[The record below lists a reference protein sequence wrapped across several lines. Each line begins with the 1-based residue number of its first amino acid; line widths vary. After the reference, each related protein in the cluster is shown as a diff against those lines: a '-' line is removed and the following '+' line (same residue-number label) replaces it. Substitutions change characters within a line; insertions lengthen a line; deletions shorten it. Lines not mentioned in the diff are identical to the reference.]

1 LTLVFDVWGDLAM
14 FRKPYTTTSMVSF
27 PFPPP
32 TAVCGLIAAIV
43 GLDHGASEGAL
54 KAEYWDRVRGMQV
67 ALGLRR
73 PVAWFSTAVNLI
85 KFKSPSGDMGEHIQV
100 KHQLL
105 KRPAYRIYVRGGE
118 VYDELKKR
126 LERQEFIFT
135 PYLGVAFALAEYS
148 YVGEFRET
156 PVEEEAMGIDSVLPL
171 YGDVRLDLQQSGC
184 LHSEVVPFRLDGIRR
199 QQETVN
205 VIYPEYRVNSRIY
218 LRNRGDVEV
227 SLVGT
232 ERVAWFEPW

>member
-1 LTLVFDVWGDLAM
+1 
-14 FRKPYTTTSMVSF
+14 
-27 PFPPP
+27 
-32 TAVCGLIAAIV
+32 
-43 GLDHGASEGAL
+43 
-54 KAEYWDRVRGMQV
+54 
-67 ALGLRR
+67 
-73 PVAWFSTAVNLI
+73 
-85 KFKSPSGDMGEHIQV
+85 
-100 KHQLL
+100 
-105 KRPAYRIYVRGGE
+105 
-118 VYDELKKR
+118 
-126 LERQEFIFT
+126 
-135 PYLGVAFALAEYS
+135 
-148 YVGEFRET
+148 
-156 PVEEEAMGIDSVLPL
+156 VEEEAIGIDSVLPL

>member
-1 LTLVFDVWGDLAM
+1 MALVFDVWGDQAM

-32 TAVCGLIAAIV
+32 TAICGLIGAIT
-43 GLDHGASEGAL
+43 GLDHGASGGAL
-54 KAEYWDRVRGMQV
+54 RADYWNRVRGMQV

-118 VYDELKKR
+118 IYGDLKER
-126 LERQEFIFT
+126 LERGEFIFT
-135 PYLGVAFALAEYS
+135 PYLGVAYALADYS
-148 YVGEFRET
+148 YVGEFREV
-156 PVEEEAMGIDSVLPL
+156 PVEEKATGIDSVIPL
-171 YGDVRLDLQQSGC
+171 YGDVQVDVQQSGC
-184 LHSEVVPFRLDGIRR
+184 LHSEVVPFRLDDVRR

-205 VIYPEYRVNSRIY
+205 VIYPDGKWSKQIY

-227 SLVGT
+227 SQVGA